1 MLLLGSLLT
10 AFVLVG
16 RRCSSLKL
24 AMVKNARIAKKL
36 FNGNLYDCICLYEPG
51 TVAAADGRA
60 VQSGTPAAVSSS
72 PP

>member
-1 MLLLGSLLT
+1 
-10 AFVLVG
+10 
-16 RRCSSLKL
+16 
-24 AMVKNARIAKKL
+24 MVKNARIAKKL